1 MDRSQSEAVITPLL
15 ELVYPETHET
25 ARIQLLELTD
35 RYVTQ
40 LAGVAATSG
49 PSQDTTVLITYG
61 DTIRSEGEVPL
72 ATLRSVLNSQV
83 GDAITDV
90 HILPMFPYTSDDGFA
105 VVDYRKI
112 NPGLGCPETSI
123 SSGELSAESD
133 IHGAGMS
140 PPFRGIRPCTRPRTV
155 QNHRPVILWWISHHL
170 GISGQQIRFDRI
182 LDEAHATGGDI
193 RPSSIYSA
201 CRSRA
206 PTATSPPSTDPNQ
219 RPTSPTRSS
228 RHWGVGLS
236 TDSDPRREN
245 LSRPEG
251 SVCRDTGSSLLST
264 ARKR

>member
-182 LDEAHATGGDI
+182 LDEAHATGED
-193 RPSSIYSA
+193 PSSRDDRHCRVHRSVLQSSTNPLRTRLQDFT
-201 CRSRA
+201 RSRQRVPA
-206 PTATSPPSTDPNQ
+206 KPLNRSIEQSKSLSDESPPDH
-219 RPTSPTRSS
+219 PTRD
-228 RHWGVGLS
+228 RFRR
-236 TDSDPRREN
+236 DP
-245 LSRPEG
+245 
-251 SVCRDTGSSLLST
+251 
-264 ARKR
+264 